1 MVVTDVV
8 HVVLR
13 PVCIDVVLC
22 PDVPVAEILFPVV
35 GVPSELVPCPGD
47 SKKYNEIYIY
57 AYVHMTH

>member
-22 PDVPVAEILFPVV
+22 RDVPVAEILFPVV
-35 GVPSELVPCPGD
+35 GIPNELVPCL
-47 SKKYNEIYIY
+47 KITMEYIFMH
-57 AYVHMTH
+57 VCI